1 MTTAAPQN
9 PKLSA
14 SIRHTE
20 NYNGKAYPPHNF
32 LKSVTLWG
40 YFDFLSGD
48 LRDPN
53 FDSLFFVVEH
63 FPVDQKQLKNLDRN
77 PLSKMIFKKNVTLWD
92 YFGAIFGSSEEP

>member
-1 MTTAAPQN
+1 MPQN

-32 LKSVTLWG
+32 FKNVTLWG

-63 FPVDQKQLKNLDRN
+63 FPVDQKQLKNLLN
-77 PLSKMIFKKNVTLWD
+77 
-92 YFGAIFGSSEEP
+92 